1 MSFLTRH
8 LPLLLWY
15 SVFLFMGHCLAI
27 EGRKRKYYP
36 EEPPVKIIVVGIR
49 SESPLLIDAFALCV
63 TLNNGDVIDCVDFY
77 SQPAMKHP
85 SIRRNPQLRAELLP
99 HRVKIMEDKTREPTH
114 DNLEGIGPKMESCPP
129 GSVPFLKATKAG
141 SLNLSAINDFKGSST
156 QFFHKT
162 KAIKVQKD
170 KEEEHEYAV
179 MMLEDGEY
187 TGAEGTIN
195 IWAPIVH
202 NRLEISVSQIWVVRN
217 LGEEHIAT
225 LEAGWINNYGNWDVF
240 VDDHLIGFWPS
251 QNYDDGFPLANE
263 IQWGGEIVNKRS
275 RGRHTRT
282 QMGSGH
288 FSGEYIGVSA
298 YITHMAFFDEHNR
311 YSDAPTELRPIVD
324 DPGCYDAT
332 YWAHNA
338 DYGSHMTMG
347 GPGYDESNC
356 P

>member
-1 MSFLTRH
+1 
-8 LPLLLWY
+8 
-15 SVFLFMGHCLAI
+15 
-27 EGRKRKYYP
+27 
-36 EEPPVKIIVVGIR
+36 
-49 SESPLLIDAFALCV
+49 
-63 TLNNGDVIDCVDFY
+63 
-77 SQPAMKHP
+77 
-85 SIRRNPQLRAELLP
+85 
-99 HRVKIMEDKTREPTH
+99 MEDKSREPTH

-141 SLNLSAINDFKGSST
+141 PLNLSATNDFKGSSA

-170 KEEEHEYAV
+170 KEEEHE
-179 MMLEDGEY
+179 
-187 TGAEGTIN
+187 N
-195 IWAPIVH
+195 
-202 NRLEISVSQIWVVRN
+202 S
-217 LGEEHIAT
+217 
-225 LEAGWINNYGNWDVF
+225 YGNWDVF

-275 RGRHTRT
+275 GRRHTRT

-298 YITHMAFFDEHNR
+298 YITHMAFYDKHNR
-311 YSDAPTELRPIVD
+311 YSDTPTELRPIVD